1 MKIDYHLH
9 LEEGPYSMR
18 WLARTNEALEHYEP
32 LQEEKHSLQWL
43 MKSQERL
50 LKRVKEGAF
59 SEAWIDLY
67 LEEAVRK
74 GIKEVGIVDHLYR
87 FYEAKAY
94 YERYVQIDDTD
105 LGRLQKE
112 WLDQVRVTS
121 IHQFTKAIGEAK
133 ERWAK
138 RGVTLRLGIEADY
151 FIGGERELEQL
162 LQLGDWDYVI
172 GSVHFINGWG
182 FDNPDTKAYF
192 QTYNLHTLYDQFFET
207 VEQAIRSRLF
217 DIVAHLDNIKVFN
230 YRLDEN
236 EQLSYYKTIAEALV
250 DTNTATEVNAGL
262 YYRYPVQEM
271 CPSPLY
277 LQTLI
282 KYGVPITVSSDAH
295 FPNDLGNYAEKNIK
309 TLYNHGVT
317 HIATF
322 EKRVRNMKL
331 LEKAESMIG
340 KRTG

>member
-1 MKIDYHLH
+1 MKVDYHLH

-18 WLARTNEALEHYEP
+18 WLARTNEALEHYIP
-32 LQEEKHSLQWL
+32 LQEERHSVEWM
-43 MKSQERL
+43 MKTQERL
-50 LKRVKEGAF
+50 QKRVKEGPFTAD
-59 SEAWIDLY
+59 WIDLY

-87 FYEAKAY
+87 FHEAKAY
-94 YERYVQIDDTD
+94 YEKYVDIGNTQ

-121 IHQFTKAIGEAK
+121 IHNFTRAIQEAK

-138 RGVTLRLGIEADY
+138 QGVILRLGIEADY
-151 FIGGERELEQL
+151 FIGGERELQEL
-162 LQLGDWDYVI
+162 LALGDWDYVI
-172 GSVHFINGWG
+172 GSVHFIDGWG

-192 QTYNLHTLYDQFFET
+192 EEHQLHTLYHTFFTT
-207 VEQAIRSRLF
+207 VEKAVRSKLF

-236 EQLSYYKTIAEALV
+236 IQLPYYETIARALV
-250 DTNTATEVNAGL
+250 ETNTATEINAGL

-277 LQTLI
+277 LHVLAQ
-282 KYGVPITVSSDAH
+282 YQVPITLSSDAH
-295 FPNDLGNYAEKNIK
+295 YPNDLGNYVEDNVEI
-309 TLYNHGVT
+309 LRNHSVS
-317 HIATF
+317 HVATF
-322 EKRVRNMKL
+322 EKRIRKMQL
-331 LEKAESMIG
+331 LEQVSTIVSK
-340 KRTG
+340 

>member
-1 MKIDYHLH
+1 MKVDYHLH
-9 LEEGPYSMR
+9 LEEGPYSLR
-18 WLARTNEALEHYEP
+18 WLARTNEALEQYEP
-32 LQEEKHSLQWL
+32 IQEEKHSLQWL

-50 LKRVKEGAF
+50 LERVKEGAF
-59 SEAWIDLY
+59 SESWIDLY

-74 GIKEVGIVDHLYR
+74 GVKEVGIVDHLYR

-94 YERYVQIDDTD
+94 YEWYVKIDDTD
-105 LGRLQKE
+105 LGHLQKE
-112 WLDQVRVTS
+112 WLDQVCVTS
-121 IHQFTKAIGEAK
+121 IHQFTKAIQDAK

-151 FIGGERELEQL
+151 FIGGEQELEKL

-192 QTYNLHTLYDQFFET
+192 EKHHLHTLYNQFFDT
-207 VEQAIRSRLF
+207 VERAIRSRLF

-236 EQLSYYKTIAEALV
+236 EQLPYYEKIAKALV

-277 LQTLI
+277 LQTLLR
-282 KYGVPITVSSDAH
+282 YGVPITVSSDAH
-295 FPNDLGNYAEKNIK
+295 FPNDLGNYVEENIR
-309 TLYNHGVT
+309 TLRNHGAA

-322 EKRVRNMKL
+322 EKRVRKMKP
-331 LEKAESMIG
+331 LEQEERVVNK
-340 KRTG
+340 